1 MLTAGPAKKVTV
13 YVIEGQKYHGTA
25 CYAAILDYLFFRGI
39 SDATVTRG
47 IAGFGTDHKLHT
59 SRLVE
64 LADQMPIK
72 IEFVETRRTRR
83 GSAAQADRDRLA
95 RADRS
100 AGHDGHQSCIA
111 EKQRPQACAAVAKLQ
126 STAKIMRILIG
137 EHDRWQDK
145 PLHQALV
152 QALRANDIAGVTV
165 YRGILGYG
173 ANRRMHKDSAL
184 NLSHDAP
191 ILLTVVDTEEK
202 LRAFFPVLD
211 QMVKQGLVVM
221 SDAEVIK
228 YSHAEPLGERGEAD
242 VKLEGKAKMLR
253 IHFGEDDKWQGPA
266 AVPGHRRAMPPT
278 RNCRSRPCSA
288 ASKATAPAP
297 SFAAGTCS
305 AFRPTRPSWCRSS
318 TPTKTFSACCQSLDE
333 MIFDGLIA
341 ISDVEVIKY
350 VHQDGQH
357 PQT

>member
-1 MLTAGPAKKVTV
+1 MLNTGPAKKVTV
-13 YVIEGQKYHGTA
+13 YVIEGQNYHGTA

-72 IEFVETRRTRR
+72 IEFIETPERVNEVLPKLTE
-83 GSAAQADRDRLA
+83 
-95 RADRS
+95 
-100 AGHDGHQSCIA
+100 IA
-111 EKQRPQACAAVAKLQ
+111 SQGLIEVQDTTVINPTSRPSKTQPAAVAAKLQ
-126 STAKIMRILIG
+126 STAKLMRILIG
-137 EHDRWQDK
+137 ESDRWQEK
-145 PLHQALV
+145 PLYQALV

-211 QMVKQGLVVM
+211 QMVKQGLVAM
-221 SDAEVIK
+221 SDVEVIK
-228 YSHAEPLGERGEAD
+228 YSHAQLLPD
-242 VKLEGKAKMLR
+242 
-253 IHFGEDDKWQGPA
+253 A
-266 AVPGHRRAMPPT
+266 AE
-278 RNCRSRPCSA
+278 
-288 ASKATAPAP
+288 K
-297 SFAAGTCS
+297 
-305 AFRPTRPSWCRSS
+305 
-318 TPTKTFSACCQSLDE
+318 DE
-333 MIFDGLIA
+333 
-341 ISDVEVIKY
+341 K
-350 VHQDGQH
+350 QQ
-357 PQT
+357 